1 MKSIRYLIA
10 LVFLFVIACNA
21 VQPETVPPDTS
32 DNEPLSV
39 PASLNHHHPLPSPAN
54 QPPLRLE
61 PVKVDNPLIA
71 QPAPFRAKLGFRTQ
85 AVCNTALQ
93 PIVGDTNVKLK
104 LLLVTATSDESGY
117 EAMKTFLERIGV
129 PFDTLVASTTDL
141 CASQL
146 QDASGLGSYQGV
158 ILTTNNLAFY
168 DGTNWASAFS
178 ATEWQLL
185 SDYERV
191 YKARQVTLY
200 TFPDGSNTGLVYTGY
215 ADTTTTPLNVT
226 LTAAG
231 KSVFSSLNPN
241 VSIKIQYAWTYLASA
256 IEGAV
261 PLITTS
267 TGGVIAA
274 TRVAPDGRE
283 NLAITTAHS
292 TFMMHSLLMNY
303 GIIRWVTRGVF
314 LGDRKHYFS
323 AQVDDYFIPNDVWD
337 MATNTNKFEF
347 KVRATDIVRLKS
359 WQDKLRTTYPSFSSF
374 TTDIAFNGMGYV
386 PSAPRYCSAIIPSNV
401 DGLSAIT
408 KCLGSSFRWIN
419 HTFTHIY
426 IDNATTETE
435 LRTEIS
441 GNINVATGSNGLALT
456 AAQFSPAALVTGNH
470 SGLGYLDEAT
480 PPNNQGKSRS
490 NVGLVS
496 AAQALGIT
504 WLAGNISAPTTTPI
518 CTASADDCN
527 QNNPTPN
534 TGVKFPT
541 NLPANNILI
550 QPRFPVNIF
559 YNVTTPAELV
569 DEYNHLYRS
578 YWGRDLT
585 YAEILD
591 FESDQVMAHILSYS
605 VNPHFLHQTNLRFSG
620 SPVSSLYTDFV
631 TRVAQKYAAAV
642 NVPVVNPSMAAIG
655 AVLTARAAYNASGAS
670 AVWNRTT
677 GMVTVSA
684 TNASASVPLTN
695 PVQGTAYGA
704 DKSFTMSAG
713 SSVNVGNGI

>member
-10 LVFLFVIACNA
+10 LLFLFVIACNT
-21 VQPETVPPDTS
+21 VQPETVIPDA
-32 DNEPLSV
+32 NESEQLSV
-39 PASLNHHHPLPSPAN
+39 PASLNHHHPLPTPSN

-61 PVKVDNPLIA
+61 PSKVDNPLIA

-85 AVCNTALQ
+85 AVCNTTLQ
-93 PIVGDTNVKLK
+93 PIVGDTKVQLK

-117 EAMKTFLERIGV
+117 EAMKAFLERIGV

-141 CASQL
+141 CAPQL
-146 QDASGLGSYQGV
+146 QDVSGLGRYQGV

-185 SDYERV
+185 SDYERI

-200 TFPDGSNTGLVYTGY
+200 TYPDGSNTGLVYTGY
-215 ADTTTTPLNVT
+215 ADTTSTPLNVT
-226 LTAAG
+226 LTTAG

-241 VSIKIQYAWTYLASA
+241 VSIKIQYAWTYLANA

-274 TRVAPDGRE
+274 TRVAADGRE

-292 TFMMHSLLMNY
+292 LYMMHSLLLNY
-303 GIIRWVTRGVF
+303 DIIRWVTRGVF

-337 MATNTNKFEF
+337 VATNTNKFEF
-347 KVRATDIVRLKS
+347 KVRATDMVRLKS
-359 WQDKLRTTYPSFSSF
+359 WQDRLRTTYPSFSSF

-386 PSAPRYCSAIIPSNV
+386 SSAPRYCSAIIPSSV

-408 KCLGSSFRWIN
+408 KCLNTSFRWIN

-426 IDNATTETE
+426 IDNNTTQFEMND
-435 LRTEIS
+435 EI
-441 GNINVATGSNGLALT
+441 GKNIAVATGTGGLNLS
-456 AAQFSPAALVTGNH
+456 AAQFSPTALVTGNH
-470 SGLGYLDEAT
+470 SGLGYLDLST

-490 NVGLVS
+490 NVGLIN
-496 AAQALGIT
+496 AAKALGVT
-504 WLAGNISAPTTTPI
+504 WFAGNISAPTTTPI
-518 CTASADDCN
+518 CTSSAEDCN

-550 QPRFPVNIF
+550 QPRFPINIF

-591 FESDQVMAHILSYS
+591 FESEQVMAHILSYS

-620 SPVSSLYTDFV
+620 SPVGSLYTDFI
-631 TRVAQKYAAAV
+631 TRVAQRYSAAL
-642 NVPVVNPSMAAIG
+642 NVAIVNPSMSTIG
-655 AVLTARAAYNASGAS
+655 AVLTARSAYNSSGAS
-670 AVWNRTT
+670 AIWNRTT
-677 GMVTVSA
+677 GTVTVSA
-684 TNASASVPLTN
+684 TNPSASIPLTN
-695 PVQGTAYGA
+695 PTQGTVYGP
-704 DKSFTMSAG
+704 DKTFTASAG
-713 SSVNVGNGI
+713 ASVIVGNGI